1 MTDNNANGFDLLD
14 STLATDDE
22 AVMVVNVGRGPK
34 QTTWLWTFAGPS
46 HPKGIKQQDKLA
58 RESIRKTAE
67 QEAARVNGRKYKP
80 ERQEPEDVTESNIE
94 FILDRLIGWKSTF
107 ENGDEPKLGKT
118 DLLVPFSEENARK
131 LLRHPQMGKLRGDA
145 IEFIV
150 DINSFTKRSVET

>member
-1 MTDNNANGFDLLD
+1 VTDNNENGFDLLD

-22 AVMVVNVGRGPK
+22 AVMVVNVGRGAK

-58 RESIRKTAE
+58 RENIRKTAE

-80 ERQEPEDVTESNIE
+80 ERQEPDDVTESNIE
-94 FILDRLIGWKSTF
+94 FILDRLIGWASTF
-107 ENGDEPKLGKT
+107 ENGETPQLGDES
-118 DLLVPFSEENARK
+118 LVPFSEEKARK
-131 LLRHPQMGKLRGDA
+131 LLRHPRMSKVRGEA

-150 DINSFTKRSVET
+150 DINSFTRRSVET